1 MFKLPWAS
9 SPAWC
14 PERKHNWRCVGA
26 VSSVITMTHRTGQGI
41 SNAEHSLYIK
51 DGLQFWSP
59 FVSILVVAQQT
70 ARSTLWRHSEH
81 MTSFTRDTP
90 IIRGTLVI
98 TVKHKCFSGLVEQRE
113 RALVCLLNFGFK
125 RLNQIRGFVS
135 SVRRLKVINESHVRV
150 YETPL
155 RSYTLL

>member
-1 MFKLPWAS
+1 MDSNSEALLLAFWLLPS
-9 SPAWC
+9 RQLGPLC
-14 PERKHNWRCVGA
+14 G
-26 VSSVITMTHRTGQGI
+26 GI
-41 SNAEHSLYIK
+41 QNTCS
-51 DGLQFWSP
+51 
-59 FVSILVVAQQT
+59 
-70 ARSTLWRHSEH
+70 H

-113 RALVCLLNFGFK
+113 RALVCLLKFGFK